1 MIAIMPLS
9 RPYAR
14 FLLMVAPVLPRL
26 AAQTSALFGAP
37 SASPRRR
44 PCFLI
49 FHLPLPPLLLTT
61 TQPRNH
67 APTPALAWLAP
78 ATRMHTCTALTHGRP
93 SFPSH
98 VPLVQSA
105 VCRRLKFE
113 PCPSHFAR
121 RDKPWTHL
129 PCPILERIAIHAYM
143 YAQQKAQQIA
153 CLPRYFP
160 LSSFLYHVAAR
171 VPNQT
176 PIPASDPSDCLPSS
190 GALFG
195 WLVGWLHVGVWPA
208 NGD

>member
-1 MIAIMPLS
+1 M
-9 RPYAR
+9 
-14 FLLMVAPVLPRL
+14 
-26 AAQTSALFGAP
+26 
-37 SASPRRR
+37 
-44 PCFLI
+44 
-49 FHLPLPPLLLTT
+49 LLTS

-129 PCPILERIAIHAYM
+129 PCPILERIDT
-143 YAQQKAQQIA
+143 
-153 CLPRYFP
+153 CVV
-160 LSSFLYHVAAR
+160 HVCATKS
-171 VPNQT
+171 PT
-176 PIPASDPSDCLPSS
+176 DCLPAHIGTFLSPPLYTMSS
-190 GALFG
+190 LPARPQPNTHPGFRSVRLPSVVRG
-195 WLVGWLHVGVWPA
+195 LVRLVGWLHVGGVWPA
-208 NGD
+208 MEIEPVMGREARGEVFLEDGLDLSAFERAAIVFCQLTGP